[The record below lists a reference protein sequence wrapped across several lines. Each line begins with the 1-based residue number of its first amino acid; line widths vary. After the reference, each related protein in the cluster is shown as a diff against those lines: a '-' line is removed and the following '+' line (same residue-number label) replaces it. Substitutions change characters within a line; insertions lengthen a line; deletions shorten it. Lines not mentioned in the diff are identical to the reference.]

1 MWEILINSGSNFI
14 LIVMQIEVDEALQK
28 KKLNLENIT
37 LDMYDIPPVDDYR
50 LSRLAKVCEK
60 RIRLYKKME
69 NFLDEYRDDSSE
81 KKDFYDKI
89 S

>member
-37 LDMYDIPPVDDYR
+37 LDMYDIPPVDDIDYQD
-50 LSRLAKVCEK
+50 LLKFVK
-60 RIRLYKKME
+60 REFVFTKRWKIFQMNIEMIVQKK
-69 NFLDEYRDDSSE
+69 
-81 KKDFYDKI
+81 KI
-89 S
+89 FMIK